1 MNTQPIERYGVWFI
15 LAGLFFGFFF
25 QLGSVPLFDLDEG
38 AFTEA
43 TREMLASGNYL
54 TTYLN
59 GAPRFDKPILIY
71 WFQALSVTLFGLNE
85 FALRLPSALA
95 ATAWVGVLYLFTRR
109 YYDRSVAVMA
119 AFFMATALQ
128 ITIIAKAAIADAL
141 LNLFIAATMFMIYL
155 YYTERKKLHLYAVF
169 ALIGLGVLTKGPI
182 AILVPGAVTLIFFAI
197 KKELGFWAKS
207 LFNPVGLLIFAAV
220 AGPWYVLEYLDQG
233 QAFIDGFF
241 LKHNV
246 NRFSGSMEG
255 HAGSLLYYVPVL
267 LVGTLPYTS
276 LLLKAI
282 RNIRNWV
289 TDDLH
294 LFFTIWFLFVFLF
307 FSFSG
312 TKLPHYVIYGYTPL
326 FVIMAMHI
334 GRLRSDALMVLPLL
348 LLFGLLLF
356 LPEIA
361 EAVRPHVKDPYARQ
375 IMQSA
380 PAEFGLTYRLYIG
393 GALAVLVALLFMKR
407 LERIYKLIVLGL
419 VSTVAVN
426 GAVIPAYARIA
437 QAPIKEAAMIVNERG
452 YDVHLW
458 RLNMPSFLV
467 YTEKI
472 AKRDQPEA
480 GEYVLTKRRHLEE
493 TFAAYDLIYEK
504 HGIALAKITHTRK
517 EEQ

>member
-1 MNTQPIERYGVWFI
+1 VNRALIERYGVWFI
-15 LAGLFFGFFF
+15 VAGLFFGFFF
-25 QLGSVPLFDLDEG
+25 QLGGVPLFDLDEG

-59 GAPRFDKPILIY
+59 GEPRFDKPILIY
-71 WFQALSVTLFGLNE
+71 WLQALSVTLFGLNE

-95 ATAWVGVLYLFTRR
+95 AAAWVGVLYLFTRR

-141 LNLFIAATMFMIYL
+141 LNLFIASTMFMVYL
-155 YYTERKKLHLYAVF
+155 YHTERKKAYLYAVF
-169 ALIGLGVLTKGPI
+169 VLIGLGALTKGPI
-182 AILVPGAVTLIFFAI
+182 AILVPGAVTLIFYAI
-197 KKELGFWAKS
+197 KRDLGFWAKS
-207 LFNPVGLLIFAAV
+207 LFNPLGLLIFATV

-246 NRFSGSMEG
+246 SRFSGSMEG

-294 LFFTIWFLFVFLF
+294 LFFTIWFVFVFAF
-307 FSFSG
+307 FSLSG

-326 FVIMAMHI
+326 FVIMALHV
-334 GRLRSDALMVLPLL
+334 GKLRSDWLMVLPLL
-348 LLFGLLLF
+348 LLFGVLLF
-356 LPEIA
+356 LPEIS
-361 EAVRPHVKDPYARQ
+361 ELIHPHVRDEYARH
-375 IMQSA
+375 IMAGA
-380 PAEFGLTYRLYIG
+380 PAEFGLSYRLTVG
-393 GALAVLVALLFMKR
+393 GALAVLAVLLAMKR

-419 VSTVAVN
+419 VSVVTLN
-426 GAVIPAYARIA
+426 GAVIPTYAKIA
-437 QAPIKEAAMIVNERG
+437 QAPIKEAAMIARQEG

-467 YTEKI
+467 YTQKI
-472 AKRDQPEA
+472 ARRDKPAA
-480 GEYVLTKRRHLEE
+480 GEYVLTKTPYLE
-493 TFAAYDLIYEK
+493 TFAAYELIYEK
-504 HGIALAKITHTRK
+504 HGVALAKIR
-517 EEQ
+517 

>member
-1 MNTQPIERYGVWFI
+1 MNREIIERYGVWFI
-15 LAGLFFGFFF
+15 TAGLFFGFFF

-71 WFQALSVTLFGLNE
+71 WFQALSVSLFGLNE

-95 ATAWVGVLYLFTRR
+95 ATAWVGVLYLFARR
-109 YYDRSVAVMA
+109 FYDRSVAVMA

-128 ITIIAKAAIADAL
+128 ITVIAKAAIADAL
-141 LNLFIAATMFMIYL
+141 LNLFIASTMFMIYR
-155 YYTERKKLHLYAVF
+155 YYTERRKLLLYAVF
-169 ALIGLGVLTKGPI
+169 ALIGLGALTKGPI

-197 KKELGFWAKS
+197 KKDLGFWAKTV
-207 LFNPVGLLIFAAV
+207 FNPVGLLIFAAV

-246 NRFSGSMEG
+246 SRFSGSMEG
-255 HAGSLLYYVPVL
+255 HAGSLLYYIPVL
-267 LVGTLPYTS
+267 LVGTLPYTT
-276 LLLKAI
+276 LLLKAV

-294 LFFTIWFLFVFLF
+294 LFFTVWFLFVFVF
-307 FSFSG
+307 FSLSG

-326 FVIMAMHI
+326 FVIMAAHI
-334 GRLRSDALMVLPLL
+334 GKLRSDALLVLPLL
-348 LLFGLLLF
+348 LLFGFLLF
-356 LPEIA
+356 LPEVA
-361 EAVRPHVKDPYARQ
+361 ELARPQVKDPYARLLL
-375 IMQSA
+375 QSA
-380 PAEFGLTYRLYIG
+380 PAEFGLGYRLYIG
-393 GALAVLVALLFMKR
+393 GALAVLVALLFLKR
-407 LERIYKLIVLGL
+407 LERLYKLIVLGL
-419 VSTVAVN
+419 VSVVAIN
-426 GAVIPAYARIA
+426 GAVIPAYAKIA
-437 QAPIKEAAMIVNERG
+437 QAPIKEAAMITKEKG

-472 AKRDQPEA
+472 ARRDKPA
-480 GEYVLTKRRHLEE
+480 PGEYVLTKTRHLEKSFDDYE
-493 TFAAYDLIYEK
+493 LIYEK
-504 HGIALAKITHTRK
+504 HGIALAKIRN
-517 EEQ
+517 